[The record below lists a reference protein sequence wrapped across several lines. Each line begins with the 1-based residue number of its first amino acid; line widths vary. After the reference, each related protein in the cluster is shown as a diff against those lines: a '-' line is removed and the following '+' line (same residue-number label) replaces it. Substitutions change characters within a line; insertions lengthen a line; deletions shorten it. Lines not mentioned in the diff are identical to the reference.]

1 MKLLGNIIWI
11 IFGGLF
17 TALAWLIV
25 GLLLCIT
32 IIGIPLGKQCFKF
45 AKLSLAPFGK
55 KVKLNFG
62 KHPIANLFWLII
74 FGWGMFLGYLAAG
87 IACCITIIGI
97 PAGLQAFKF
106 SILALAPFGAKVK

>member
-55 KVKLNFG
+55 KVKLNFV
-62 KHPIANLFWLII
+62 KHPIANLLWLII